1 MTMTYDELEEYRE
14 KLEREVNERL
24 IQLKKLTYRTWEG
37 EPGDSDD
44 ENNMLSVDDPMRYK

>member
-1 MTMTYDELEEYRE
+1 MTMTYDELEQYKE

-37 EPGDSDD
+37 EPGDPDD
-44 ENNMLSVDDPMRYK
+44 ENNMLPVDDPMRYM